1 MRIAIIGV
9 KALPMGA
16 SGIAREV
23 EEFGSRLAE
32 RGHDITVYVRKHY
45 YPKGTEIPRTY
56 KGMNI
61 IALPS
66 LRFKHFDTLST
77 SLLATLDAVRRG
89 YDVVHFIS
97 TGVAWLAPICR
108 LRRTKTVVSIQ
119 GFEWERSKW
128 GRLGRLFLRLSEW
141 ATVRLPNA
149 TVAVSQTLYD
159 YALAKFK
166 RPIHCVPDGVV
177 SIEHVEQTELAS
189 VGLEPNEYILYMG
202 RLDEAKGG
210 HLLTQAFLGLKTEMK
225 LAFAGDGTFSER
237 YVGRLHELAKD
248 DPRIRFLGSVTGR
261 LWQELYTNAYLY
273 VHPSESEGL
282 SQALLE
288 GMSAGNCCVVSDLEA
303 NLEAIGDNGVVFPSG
318 NWQALQNRL
327 AELLEDEPRARAI
340 GAQAKEWVRSIFSW
354 DKTADQMEKI
364 YAGLAKSK
372 DVPPLEQ

>member
-210 HLLTQAFLGLKTEMK
+210 QKK
-225 LAFAGDGTFSER
+225 LAIAGDGTFSEG

-248 DPRIRFLGSVTGR
+248 DPRIRFLGPVTGR